1 MYGEVYEKIKISK
14 VYQADM
20 QSFLINEPE
29 KFEEYALRDAMI
41 SLTHVYDVMD
51 GRLQPST

>member
-1 MYGEVYEKIKISK
+1 LYGEVYEKIKISK